1 MSNNLCSV
9 KIDPV
14 VICNRSNCFKA
25 DSRLLDQVIVT
36 FNNEVLKSQPGKSF
50 YPYNE
55 DSVVKIGNKVGRPT
69 VKFEYVKINF
79 FL

>member
-1 MSNNLCSV
+1 M

-14 VICNRSNCFKA
+14 VICNRSNCFEA

-50 YPYNE
+50 YLYNE
-55 DSVVKIGNKVGRPT
+55 YSVVKIGNKVGT
-69 VKFEYVKINF
+69 G
-79 FL
+79 